1 MKNKKI
7 LIISSSFRLNG
18 NSDTL
23 ADAFQKG
30 ALEKQHEVEKISLR
44 DYDFHFCQGCL
55 ACQKGKPCVLKDDA
69 SFIIEKMKNSDVIV
83 FVTPIYFYEMS
94 GQMKTLLD
102 RSTPLFVSQ
111 YQFRDIYLLATSA
124 DDDETA
130 MDGAILGLNG
140 WIKCFE
146 KASLK
151 GVIKGL
157 GLDQY
162 GDVKKDTHILKHAY
176 LMGKSIE

>member
-102 RSTPLFVSQ
+102 RSNPLFVSQ

-124 DDDETA
+124 YDDETA

-162 GDVKKDTHILKHAY
+162 GDVKKDTHILKQAY